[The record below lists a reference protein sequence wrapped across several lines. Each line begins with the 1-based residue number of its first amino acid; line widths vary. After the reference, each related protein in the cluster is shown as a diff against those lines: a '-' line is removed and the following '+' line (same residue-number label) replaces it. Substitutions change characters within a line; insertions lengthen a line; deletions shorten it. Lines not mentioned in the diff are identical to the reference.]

1 MRGESIPTWRWCER
15 ALAAAACLA
24 ATVAWTGQIA
34 PFDGTLSV
42 EPSSLILAGQPYL
55 FKLRFSATVNFDHG
69 WIELTV
75 PPGWPTPTQGAAGS
89 QGDVSCVPDE
99 CGPLTFSAQN
109 ITIRPTQNSR
119 PAVAIDY
126 YATVPATPSDATFT
140 AAVKPR
146 PSDLTATSS
155 MTVAVT
161 PSYGTLSVAPSSSV
175 TAGASYDFVLK
186 FSAIVNFD
194 DDGWIE
200 LTVPPGWPTPTQGA
214 ADSQGNVSCV
224 PDECG
229 PLTFSP
235 HNVTIGP
242 ALALRPT
249 VAIDY
254 FATVPATA
262 STVTFTAVVT
272 PAYHFTATSSVAVAV
287 IPASTPPT
295 SPTPSASPTTPTS
308 ATTPTLATTP
318 TSPVSAISPTR
329 PLTSP
334 SRGAGV
340 AASSSRSAGLPP
352 HQGLWR
358 LVGQDTSIPVALVLA
373 AGFAV
378 VLFAG
383 WRQHH
388 RPVLTPG
395 SSVRAVPRAGPPHQP
410 SLRVTGK
417 EPTRT
422 VRIEPHPGTTTTNEK
437 PEP

>member
-89 QGDVSCVPDE
+89 QGD
-99 CGPLTFSAQN
+99 
-109 ITIRPTQNSR
+109 
-119 PAVAIDY
+119 
-126 YATVPATPSDATFT
+126 
-140 AAVKPR
+140 
-146 PSDLTATSS
+146 
-155 MTVAVT
+155 
-161 PSYGTLSVAPSSSV
+161 
-175 TAGASYDFVLK
+175 
-186 FSAIVNFD
+186 
-194 DDGWIE
+194 
-200 LTVPPGWPTPTQGA
+200 
-214 ADSQGNVSCV
+214 VSCV